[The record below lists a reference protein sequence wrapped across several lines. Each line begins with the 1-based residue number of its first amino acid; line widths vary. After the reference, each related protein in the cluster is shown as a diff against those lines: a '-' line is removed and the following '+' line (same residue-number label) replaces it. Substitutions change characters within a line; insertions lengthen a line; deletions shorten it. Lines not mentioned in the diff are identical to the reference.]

1 MGAVN
6 SERQSWRDTLN
17 KISENIDTIISFV
30 TPKTV
35 MLGSPTKYTELGAAI
50 SGEINAKDIANTL
63 ANGAVSQ
70 VEGKHPYEVEKFC
83 FKYVEE
89 SKLTAEQKDVVYTA
103 AYEHGLDAED
113 VYDVIAIELRDHLL
127 TLLREDGQ

>member
-1 MGAVN
+1 M
-6 SERQSWRDTLN
+6 
-17 KISENIDTIISFV
+17 
-30 TPKTV
+30 P
-35 MLGSPTKYTELGAAI
+35 GSPTKYTELGAAI